1 MYVGITERG
10 DASVH
15 LHQWLSAYNRT
26 PNLDFVIAITK
37 APSIL
42 LENITILPKNLI
54 IHATITGWGGT
65 TMEPN
70 VKTWNIE
77 IQAYLKLV
85 ELFGPDRV
93 VLRIDPIIPIQE
105 GIDAAVYISNYCKG
119 RLRISILDL
128 YQHCQE
134 RMTIDKVQFFPRL
147 KALYGGNLHL
157 GSGLRSFILSKFPNA
172 EICGEPGFKSV
183 GCVSELDYK
192 ALGLPLPLNSNMAK
206 QRPSCSC
213 LSQKKELLTNR
224 IQCIHGCLYCYWR
237 HWGC

>member
-10 DASVH
+10 DAGIS
-15 LHQWLSAYNRT
+15 LNQWLTAFNKST
-26 PNLDFVIAITK
+26 DFDFVIAITK

-42 LENITILPKNLI
+42 LNNKDILPKNII
-54 IHATITGWGGT
+54 IHATITSWGGT

-70 VKTWNIE
+70 VKPWNVEIE
-77 IQAYLKLV
+77 AYSQLV
-85 ELFGPDRV
+85 NIFGPEKV

-105 GIDAAVYISNYCKG
+105 GIDAAVALSKFCRG

-134 RMTIDKVQFFPRL
+134 RMTLDKVPFFPRL
-147 KALYGGNLHL
+147 KALYGENLHL
-157 GSGLRSFILSKFPNA
+157 NSSLRNSILSKFTNA

-183 GCVSELDYK
+183 GCISDLDYK
-192 ALGLPLPLNSNMAK
+192 ALGLPIPLNSNMAK

-224 IQCIHGCLYCYWR
+224 QQCIHGCLYCYWK
-237 HWGC
+237 H